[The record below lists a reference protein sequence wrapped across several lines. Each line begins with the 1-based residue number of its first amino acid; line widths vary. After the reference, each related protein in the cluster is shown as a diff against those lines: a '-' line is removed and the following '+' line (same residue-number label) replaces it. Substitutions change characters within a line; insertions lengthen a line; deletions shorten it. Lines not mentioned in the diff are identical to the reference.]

1 MLAIVTLKRQSKR
14 KKTLKD
20 LFESFCNKANVQE
33 RKKGP
38 TQGVKLPFISLSLC
52 DFFYLILFNCR
63 IKVTLHPWHYMG
75 H

>member
-38 TQGVKLPFISLSLC
+38 TQRKGLSSLLFLFPF
-52 DFFYLILFNCR
+52 
-63 IKVTLHPWHYMG
+63 VTSFI
-75 H
+75 